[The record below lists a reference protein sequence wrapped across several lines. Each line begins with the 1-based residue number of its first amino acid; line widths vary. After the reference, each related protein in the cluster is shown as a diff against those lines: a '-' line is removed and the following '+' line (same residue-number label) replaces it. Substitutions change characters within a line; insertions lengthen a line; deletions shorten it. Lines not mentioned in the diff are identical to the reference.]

1 MCAVADWPVCL
12 IVRGD
17 LSRYGRMRTF
27 AYLRDSPVIDTSE
40 PVSLHF
46 PLFSSHL
53 IEDHRISR
61 NRLKINQRLAYEYH
75 MIVNICYCLPII
87 EIGHFSG
94 VESFSP
100 KSLWLLVKC
109 RRIRSGSRC
118 LHNFATICILIAKHM
133 RRRIFENRFSL
144 FTHILIY
151 TSLIIEDLRVF
162 LYQVLLCEG
171 NKKRLHFSLY
181 TVNDQDGCAIRE
193 WLKLNINST
202 ACLRFRQAT

>member
-46 PLFSSHL
+46 PLFISHL

-75 MIVNICYCLPII
+75 MIVNIRVTVFRPSRW
-87 EIGHFSG
+87 EIFR

-100 KSLWLLVKC
+100 KSFWLLVKC

-144 FTHILIY
+144 YTYSYIY
-151 TSLIIEDLRVF
+151 FINNRGSLRI
-162 LYQVLLCEG
+162 
-171 NKKRLHFSLY
+171 SLP
-181 TVNDQDGCAIRE
+181 GALMRG
-193 WLKLNINST
+193 K
-202 ACLRFRQAT
+202 